1 MSPLR
6 LRAENLVR
14 TVITGSRKGSDEFAY
29 LHSFRVAALMEG
41 VDAAE
46 EVVLAALLHDVI
58 EDGEVTYQ
66 ELKEMGCSARVIE
79 LVEICSHDPELPSS
93 DGRWVC
99 LMSGLIKANDLEA
112 WMIKTADL
120 LDNLRGS
127 EGLSLERRVF
137 MRTVKAPLFAHIVP
151 DEITR
156 LPLWT
161 SFLEELK
168 KHTPTVSS

>member
-14 TVITGSRKGSDEFAY
+14 AVIIGTRKGSEELAY
-29 LHSFRVAALMEG
+29 LHSFRVATLMEESG
-41 VDAAE
+41 ATE
-46 EVVLAALLHDVI
+46 EVILAALLHDVI

-79 LVEICSHDPELPSS
+79 LVEICSHDPELSMS

-112 WMIKTADL
+112 WTIKTADL

-127 EGLSLERRVF
+127 ESLSSERRSF

-151 DEITR
+151 EELR
-156 LPLWT
+156 AFPLW
-161 SFLEELK
+161 SAFLEELK
-168 KHTPTVSS
+168 KHTPPVSL